1 MMKTLISLACV
12 AFLTVVQ
19 SSLLKSCDILDPKE
33 LKEYVN
39 KSAVSGEENLSHSI
53 ANTIGPHLGVAI
65 IIPFKEAAKNHSI
78 YSLAINEYYARR
90 NGYALRIVDD
100 YVDDNKVGDFR
111 ITWNAVKHLRDALTT
126 WAKNYEYVLY
136 MEADVIPL
144 DMKYRLEELAV
155 RYKKSNMIFVAGGVI
170 AGTKVGTDWIL
181 VRNNVWTMD
190 VLDDWWN
197 YRDRSTMSD
206 VDVFEEY
213 YKMHEDELSD
223 YVTVMSVNTLKNDY
237 PAMLKLWKNN
247 YFLQFP
253 LEVSQYKKIIYEDV
267 LDTICDNVKPNPRD
281 ETYPHQLGLTKE
293 KLLML
298 STEVYRDLW
307 EEKYQ
312 AFEAKAE
319 KGENTYAENQQ
330 LMTLTYHLGHSLDS
344 QIAAEQEDAPRT
356 SPEANRVRGKSF
368 KQMYLNL
375 KRHRAN
381 IAKNGESAKK
391 IAENNAEF
399 APLLKTVLKTGQ
411 DFIAKMPETFKE
423 KKIVI
428 KIVRDI
434 LEDLLDIQEKDPET
448 QEALVNMN
456 VDMGMI
462 NMNEKK
468 YEAALADFL
477 AGLRIARKVGAVIG
491 DLVVLAP
498 ASQAA
503 DAMVLLER
511 YEEAVVLYLHVVQL
525 AEKHHGA
532 EDLTTAYIKVQA
544 AMANEYFKKFK
555 KAHKLIESAIDIL
568 QMHPPEA
575 VPQNIY
581 DAALEIYARTKNK
594 RDEDFEKDL

>member
-1 MMKTLISLACV
+1 MKTLFYILFLALFIVTQC
-12 AFLTVVQ
+12 
-19 SSLLKSCDILDPKE
+19 SILKSCDLDPYE
-33 LKEYVN
+33 LREYVN
-39 KSAVSGEENLSHSI
+39 ESALAGEAFLSQSI
-53 ANTIGPHLGVAI
+53 SNTIGPHLGVGI
-65 IIPFKEAAKNHSI
+65 IIPFKEASQNHSV

-90 NGYALRIVDD
+90 NGYALKIVDD
-100 YVDDNKVGDFR
+100 YVDDNNVGDFR

-126 WAKNYEYVLY
+126 WAKDYEYVLY

-170 AGTKVGTDWIL
+170 SGTKVGTDWIL

-197 YRDRSTMSD
+197 YRDRATMSD
-206 VDVFEEY
+206 ADVFEEY
-213 YKMHEDELSD
+213 YKMHEDEISD
-223 YVTVMSVNTLKNDY
+223 YITIMSVNTLKNDY

-267 LDTICDNVKPNPRD
+267 LDTICDNVKKNPLA
-281 ETYPHQLGLTKE
+281 ETYPHQLGLTKD

-298 STEVYRDLW
+298 STEVYRGLW
-307 EEKYQ
+307 EEKYE
-312 AFEAKAE
+312 AFAAKAE
-319 KGENTYAENQQ
+319 SGENTYTENQQ
-330 LMTLTYHLGHSLDS
+330 LMTVAYHLGHSLDS
-344 QIAAEQEDAPRT
+344 MVAAASESEDTPRS
-356 SPEANRVRGKSF
+356 SPEAHKVRGKTF

-375 KRHRAN
+375 KRHREK
-381 IAKNGESAKK
+381 IAKNNESAKK
-391 IAENNAEF
+391 IAETYKEF

-411 DFIAKMPETFKE
+411 DFISKMPETFKE

-434 LEDLLDIQEKDPET
+434 LEDLLDIQERDPET

-525 AEKHHGA
+525 AEKHHGE

-555 KAHKLIESAIDIL
+555 KAHKLIESAIDIFNV
-568 QMHPPEA
+568 HPPEA
-575 VPQNIY
+575 VPQSIFEAAMNIY
-581 DAALEIYARTKNK
+581 SRTKGK
-594 RDEDFEKDL
+594 RDEDYEKDL